1 MSDDVVHEG
10 GCLCGAVR
18 YRVAGAPAWV
28 VHCHC
33 QGCRCATGAPMVTW
47 VGFARDRFEV
57 TRGAP
62 VRFVSSPGV
71 ARRFCARCGTP
82 LTYEAER
89 FPGEVH
95 VTVGSLDR
103 PEEFPPV
110 GHVWTSEQ
118 ITWLH
123 LADELPRRPGFGH
136 QGEIES
142 KLTN

>member
-1 MSDDVVHEG
+1 MADDAVHEG

-28 VHCHC
+28 AHCHC
-33 QGCRCATGAPMVTW
+33 QSCRRATGAPMVTW
-47 VGFARDRFEV
+47 VGFVRDRFEV

-62 VRFVSSPGV
+62 ERFASSPGV
-71 ARRFCARCGTP
+71 ARRFCAGCGTP

-103 PEEFPPV
+103 PEDFPPA

-123 LADELPRRPGFGH
+123 LADELPRHPRFG
-136 QGEIES
+136 G
-142 KLTN
+142 